1 MYDLKNQVAMVT
13 GAGSGIGKAIALR
26 LVQEGAIIIAADV
39 SQESVEELIKEIKDS
54 GGEGLAI
61 KTDVSNF
68 GEVQNMVKET
78 LAHFKQIDILVNNAG
93 TGSAGR
99 IVDYNEEDWDKPLQV
114 NLKGTFL
121 CSQAVAK
128 EMIPRRKGKIVNIA
142 SVAGKS
148 GEEFIGAYCASK
160 FGVIGLTQV
169 LAKELGR
176 YNINVNAICPGY
188 VWTPMWEEL
197 ARWFKEHFSSL
208 AEKTL
213 YEIFTRRVEAVT
225 PLRRPQ
231 TPEDIANL
239 TAFLVSEEARNI
251 TGQAINVDGGAVMH

>member
-1 MYDLKNQVAMVT
+1 MYDLKNQVAIVT

-26 LVQEGAIIIAADV
+26 FSKEGAIIVAADINQV
-39 SQESVEELIKEIKDS
+39 AAGELIREIKEL
-54 GGEGLAI
+54 GGEGLAL
-61 KTDVSNF
+61 KTDVANSF
-68 GEVQNMVKET
+68 DVHNMVQET
-78 LAHFKQIDILVNNAG
+78 LVRFKQIDILVNNAG
-93 TGSAGR
+93 TGKAGR
-99 IVDYNEEDWDKPLQV
+99 IGEHKEEDWDKTMEV

-121 CSQAVAK
+121 CSQAVAQ

-142 SVAGKS
+142 SVAGKV

-160 FGVIGLTQV
+160 FAVIGLTQV

-188 VWTPMWEEL
+188 VWTALWEDL
-197 ARWFKEHFSSL
+197 ARWFKENFSSL
-208 AEKTL
+208 AEKSP

-231 TPEDIANL
+231 VPEDIANL
-239 TAFLVSEEARNI
+239 TAFLVSDEARNI
-251 TGQAINVDGGAVMH
+251 TGQAINVDGGAVMR